1 MPRLETF
8 KKVQIADETS
18 IESQLQ
24 YNGATI
30 KPRSKQGNKRQHLT
44 KSSISL
50 PKDENYNDQTI
61 TAGQSYIENNK
72 LASTAYPRDK
82 AKLVDTKTISGE
94 KELIKL
100 SELRDYPK
108 FIHRRNHCS

>member
-8 KKVQIADETS
+8 KKVQIADEAS

-24 YNGATI
+24 YNGATV
-30 KPRSKQGNKRQHLT
+30 KPKSKQGNKRQHLA

-50 PKDENYNDQTI
+50 PKDENYNDHTI
-61 TAGQSYIENNK
+61 TSGQSYIDNNK
-72 LASTAYPRDK
+72 LASK
-82 AKLVDTKTISGE
+82 AFQRETIKPVETKTISGE